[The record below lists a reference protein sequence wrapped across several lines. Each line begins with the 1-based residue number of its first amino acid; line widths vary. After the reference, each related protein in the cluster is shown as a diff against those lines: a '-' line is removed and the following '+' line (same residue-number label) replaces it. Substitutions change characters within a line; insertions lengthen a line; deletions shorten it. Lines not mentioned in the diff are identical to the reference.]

1 MKAIL
6 LRPAVLGIVPVFVS
20 LLMMIGCAKQFE
32 AVWAIRQTA
41 VVAAATPSAPST
53 LPTPIPTETIAPTA
67 TAHPSPT
74 PEISPTPGNTSTAID
89 PTVTIS
95 PEATTTGTIVVYPS
109 GATPVV
115 LAVRT
120 PTPGPEATVT
130 VTATVTRIRGPVGL
144 TPSPRYEPIALE
156 YDALLEEK
164 ISGHLG
170 EDISRYGIV
179 VKRIPD
185 GRGVAINPDKV
196 FYAASIFKLWVMY
209 EVFKQRE
216 LELLTFDET
225 VTLVPFHL
233 EYQLGD
239 LAWPLWTE
247 VPIGNLVEAMIALS
261 DNVAAIM
268 LHDKVG
274 GWNINQDLE
283 AIGMENTGLV
293 RGDLPTTAQ
302 DTALLLEMLA
312 TGRAVN
318 QMASQDMVD
327 LMTRQR
333 VRNRLPA
340 LLPPGTQ
347 VAHKT
352 GNWPSATHDVG
363 IVYAPSAPYV
373 IAVMSDKAWEV
384 QQIAE
389 LSRLVYDHFEE
400 EKPATD
406 EEP

>member
-6 LRPAVLGIVPVFVS
+6 QRSALLGIVPVFVS
-20 LLMMIGCAKQFE
+20 LLMTLGCAKQFE

-41 VVAAATPSAPST
+41 VGAATTPSAT
-53 LPTPIPTETIAPTA
+53 PTPPAPAPTSTVAA
-67 TAHPSPT
+67 TATPHPSPT
-74 PEISPTPGNTSTAID
+74 QEGSPTPSNTTVVSE
-89 PTVTIS
+89 PTVTLS
-95 PEATTTGTIVVYPS
+95 PEATATGTIIVQPS
-109 GATPVV
+109 GATPVL
-115 LAVRT
+115 LAFRT
-120 PTPGPEATVT
+120 PTPGPETAATVT
-130 VTATVTRIRGPVGL
+130 ITVTRIRGPVGL
-144 TPSPRYEPIALE
+144 TPSSRYDPITLE
-156 YDALLEEK
+156 HDAVLAEK
-164 ISGHLG
+164 ITRHLG

-185 GRGVAINPDKV
+185 GLGVAINPNRV
-196 FYAASIFKLWVMY
+196 FYAASIFKLWVMF
-209 EVFKQRE
+209 EAFKQRE
-216 LELLTFDET
+216 LGLLEFDET

-233 EYQLGD
+233 DYQLGD

-247 VPIGNLVEAMIALS
+247 VPVGNLVEAMITVS

-283 AIGMENTGLV
+283 AIGMENTALV
-293 RGDLPTTAQ
+293 RGDLPATAY

-318 QMASQDMVD
+318 QKASQDMID
-327 LMTRQR
+327 LMTRQK

-340 LLPPGTQ
+340 LLPPGTK

-373 IAVMSDKAWEV
+373 IVVMSDKAWEV
-384 QQIAE
+384 TQIAE

-400 EKPATD
+400 EQPATG

>member
-1 MKAIL
+1 MKGIL
-6 LRPAVLGIVPVFVS
+6 KRHALLGIVPLFVS
-20 LLMMIGCAKQFE
+20 LLMTLGCAKQFE

-41 VVAAATPSAPST
+41 VGAAATLSATPAPPAST
-53 LPTPIPTETIAPTA
+53 PTNTIAPTV
-67 TAHPSPT
+67 TSEPSPT
-74 PEISPTPGNTSTAID
+74 PERTPTPIGTGTLSE
-89 PTVTIS
+89 PTLTIS
-95 PEATTTGTIVVYPS
+95 PEATVTGTIIVYPS
-109 GATPVV
+109 EATPVV
-115 LAVRT
+115 IAFRT
-120 PTPGPEATVT
+120 PTPGPETTSTVT
-130 VTATVTRIRGPVGL
+130 ITVTRIRGPVGL

-156 YDALLEEK
+156 HDAALEGK
-164 ISGHLG
+164 ISRHLG

-185 GRGVAINPDKV
+185 GRGVAINEERV

-216 LELLTFDET
+216 LALLRFDET
-225 VTLVPFHL
+225 VTLLPFHL
-233 EYQLGD
+233 DYQLGD
-239 LAWPLWTE
+239 LAWPVWTE
-247 VPIGNLVEAMIALS
+247 VPVGNLVEAMISVS

-274 GWNINQDLE
+274 GWNINQDIKS
-283 AIGMENTGLV
+283 IGMENSALV
-293 RGDLPTTAQ
+293 RGDLPTTAA
-302 DTALLLEMLA
+302 DTALLLEMMA
-312 TGRAVN
+312 VGRAVN
-318 QMASQDMVD
+318 TRASQDMVD

-373 IAVMSDKAWEV
+373 IVVMSDKAWEV

-389 LSRLVYDHFEE
+389 LSRLVYDHFDQ
-400 EKPATD
+400 EKPATE

>member
-1 MKAIL
+1 MKEIL
-6 LRPAVLGIVPVFVS
+6 KRRALLGIVPVFVS
-20 LLMMIGCAKQFE
+20 LLMTIGCARQFE

-41 VVAAATPSAPST
+41 VGAAATLSATPAPPAST
-53 LPTPIPTETIAPTA
+53 PTNTIVPTTTPD
-67 TAHPSPT
+67 PSPT
-74 PEISPTPGNTSTAID
+74 RESSPTPNGTSVATE
-89 PTVTIS
+89 PTLTNS
-95 PEATTTGTIVVYPS
+95 PEATATGTIFVHPS
-109 GATPVV
+109 GATPV
-115 LAVRT
+115 LMAVRT
-120 PTPGPEATVT
+120 PTPGPEIAATVT
-130 VTATVTRIRGPVGL
+130 ITVTRIRGPVGL
-144 TPSPRYEPIALE
+144 KPSPRYEPIALDH
-156 YDALLEEK
+156 DAVLEAQ
-164 ISGHLG
+164 ITRHLG

-185 GRGVAINPDKV
+185 GRGVEINPDRV
-196 FYAASIFKLWVMY
+196 FYAASLFKLWVMY

-216 LELLTFDET
+216 LDLLSFDEK
-225 VTLVPFHL
+225 VTLLPFHL
-233 EYQLGD
+233 DYQLGD
-239 LAWPLWTE
+239 LAWPVWTE
-247 VPIGNLVEAMIALS
+247 VPVGNLVEAMISVS

-283 AIGMENTGLV
+283 AIGMENSALV

-312 TGRAVN
+312 MGRAVN
-318 QMASQDMVD
+318 QRASQDMVD

-347 VAHKT
+347 VANKT

-373 IAVMSDKAWEV
+373 IVVMSDKAWEV

-400 EKPATD
+400 EKPAV
-406 EEP
+406 EGEP

>member
-1 MKAIL
+1 M
-6 LRPAVLGIVPVFVS
+6 FVS
-20 LLMMIGCAKQFE
+20 LLITLGCAKQFE

-41 VVAAATPSAPST
+41 VGAATTPSPTITPPAATPT
-53 LPTPIPTETIAPTA
+53 GTIAATA
-67 TAHPSPT
+67 TPHPSPT
-74 PEISPTPGNTSTAID
+74 SQISPTPSATST
-89 PTVTIS
+89 VTEPSVTES
-95 PEATTTGTIVVYPS
+95 PEATATGTIVVHPS

-115 LAVRT
+115 MAVRT
-120 PTPGPEATVT
+120 PTPGPEIAATVT
-130 VTATVTRIRGPVGL
+130 ITVTRIRGPVGL

-156 YDALLEEK
+156 HDSVLDEK
-164 ISGHLG
+164 IKRHLG

-185 GRGVAINPDKV
+185 GRGVALNPDRV
-196 FYAASIFKLWVMY
+196 FYAASLFKLWVMY

-216 LELLTFDET
+216 LDLLTFEET
-225 VTLVPFHL
+225 VTLIPFHL
-233 EYQLGD
+233 EYKLGD

-247 VPIGNLVEAMIALS
+247 VPVGNLVEAMITVS

-274 GWNINQDLE
+274 GWNINQDLA
-283 AIGMENTGLV
+283 AIGMENTALV
-293 RGDLPTTAQ
+293 RGDLPATAH

-318 QMASQDMVD
+318 QRASQDMVD
-327 LMTRQR
+327 LMTRQK

-340 LLPPGTQ
+340 LLPRGTK

-373 IAVMSDKAWEV
+373 IVVMSDKAWEV

-400 EKPATD
+400 QPPEANA
-406 EEP
+406 EP